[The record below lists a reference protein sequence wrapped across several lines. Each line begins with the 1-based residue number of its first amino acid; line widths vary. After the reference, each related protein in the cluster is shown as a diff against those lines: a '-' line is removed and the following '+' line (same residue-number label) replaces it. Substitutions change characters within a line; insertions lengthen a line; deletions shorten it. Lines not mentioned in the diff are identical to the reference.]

1 MATFLT
7 PEEGVADALQ
17 SMGYDGWIIE
27 GTNDGFVIHEPELT
41 AEEMET
47 LERIRHRD
55 VPWRRVRTRRDNLLN
70 QSDWLAASDRS
81 MSTEEREYRQALRD
95 ITTTHSDPENITWPT
110 KPASLTRSSN
120 RHDPA

>member
-81 MSTEEREYRQALRD
+81 MSTEEREYRQALRN
-95 ITTTHSDPENITWPT
+95 ITSQSDPENITWPT

>member
-27 GTNDGFVIHEPELT
+27 GNNDGFVIHEPELT

-81 MSTEEREYRQALRD
+81 MSTEEREYRQALRN
-95 ITTTHSDPENITWPT
+95 ITSQSDPENITWPT

>member
-27 GTNDGFVIHEPELT
+27 GNNDGFVIHEPELT

-55 VPWRRVRTRRDNLLN
+55 VPWRRVRTRRDNLLS

-81 MSTEEREYRQALRD
+81 MSTEEREYRQALRN
-95 ITTTHSDPENITWPT
+95 ITSQSDPENITWPT

>member
-55 VPWRRVRTRRDNLLN
+55 VPWRRVRTRRDNLLS

-81 MSTEEREYRQALRD
+81 MSTEEREYRQALRN
-95 ITTTHSDPENITWPT
+95 ITSQSDPENITWPT
-110 KPASLTRSSN
+110 KPASLIRTSS